1 MHEGEQGDIYERGL
15 GASVM
20 RVDGGVHCGINS
32 HTHKATHM
40 KTFSIEFE
48 ARRAGVTP
56 YHRIVQLVDAPT
68 VEAAADKARAK
79 LAAEGYTCGDVVKS
93 ADLDGAAYRQDWAR
107 RRIPVTH
114 AEIVFATGAL

>member
-1 MHEGEQGDIYERGL
+1 MQF
-15 GASVM
+15 
-20 RVDGGVHCGINS
+20 GINS
-32 HTHKATHM
+32 HTQGTHIM

-56 YHRIVQLVDAPT
+56 YHRIVSIVDAPT
-68 VEAAADKARAK
+68 VDAAADKARAK
-79 LAAEGYTCGDVVKS
+79 LAAEGYQCGDVVKS
-93 ADLDGAAYRQDWAR
+93 ADLDGAAYRADWAR